1 MGQQST
7 GGAREETLTSSFTD
21 LKPRM
26 KENYRGRAVSLW
38 LNLLPKL
45 EQSGGYQAGGRGGG
59 GGGGGGGRPH
69 GMLTGATWGLVRNTT
84 NVPGVQQ
91 ISLNNKVSEVSD
103 V

>member
-1 MGQQST
+1 
-7 GGAREETLTSSFTD
+7 
-21 LKPRM
+21 M

-45 EQSGGYQAGGRGGG
+45 EQSGGYQA

-91 ISLNNKVSEVSD
+91 ISLNDKVSSGQLGLILHFRIIMLRCVLSRWGLGAARSPW
-103 V
+103 

>member
-1 MGQQST
+1 MFDQ
-7 GGAREETLTSSFTD
+7 SSFTD

-45 EQSGGYQAGGRGGG
+45 EQSGGYQAGGGGG
-59 GGGGGGGRPH
+59 GPH
-69 GMLTGATWGLVRNTT
+69 GMLTGPTWGRVRNTT

-91 ISLNNKVSEVSD
+91 ISLNDKVSST
-103 V
+103 